1 MLQAFHL
8 IGDGDAINYGSFW
21 PYGLCY
27 DFMAKVRVPGVDL
40 PDDAMWQVDETELMT
55 RGDYDRILELG
66 WLEFSQGFMKDRIFD
81 DVPPERLPPSCSFP
95 DTRKAWSNV
104 GLPVLSGGDVA
115 PPIEL
120 LCGARSLEPFCLD
133 LCEIPDK
140 VEAVMEAMVPHLA
153 KPIIRKAKAQG
164 YPAVWVGGWRG
175 APELFSPDMWRRFV
189 WPYFKRLV
197 QEVVDSVL
205 VPILHLDSDWT
216 RELVSFRELP
226 RGKCI
231 MALDGV
237 TDIFAAKEI
246 LQDHMCLMGDV
257 PAKMLAFDS
266 PEEIEAY
273 CDQLIEQLG
282 PEGFILQ
289 SGCDIPTNAKLE
301 NVQAMVHMARRKET
315 Q

>member
-1 MLQAFHL
+1 MSR
-8 IGDGDAINYGSFW
+8 D
-21 PYGLCY
+21 
-27 DFMAKVRVPGVDL
+27 
-40 PDDAMWQVDETELMT
+40 
-55 RGDYDRILELG
+55 DYDRILDLG
-66 WLEFSQGFMKDRIFD
+66 WPEFAHTFMKNRIFD
-81 DVPPERLPPSCSFP
+81 DVPPERLPPECSFP
-95 DTRKAWSNV
+95 DTRTAWAKI

-133 LCEIPDK
+133 LCEVPEQ

-153 KPIIRKAKAQG
+153 KPVTRKAKEQG

-175 APELFSPDMWRRFV
+175 APELFSPDMWKRFV
-189 WPYFKRLV
+189 WPYLEYLV
-197 QEVVDSVL
+197 EEVIASGL

-216 RELVSFRELP
+216 RELACFRELP

-231 MALDGV
+231 LSLDGV

-246 LQDHMCLMGDV
+246 LRGHMCLMGDV

-266 PEEIEAY
+266 PEKVRAY
-273 CDQLIEQLG
+273 CSRLIERLG

-289 SGCDIPTNAKLE
+289 SGCDIPTNAKLD
-301 NVQAMVHMARRKET
+301 NVQAMVDVARRKET